1 MSEKMIVPFVAL
13 VAALG
18 FLEYTET
25 ISIGWEWVVMPV
37 FLYIGLYFSPL
48 IVAAILIVLAALLAV
63 IGLVITIVVA
73 VVAAVLSFFG
83 NLLSKS

>member
-1 MSEKMIVPFVAL
+1 MEDKLVVPFLVL

-25 ISIGWEWVVMPV
+25 IAIGWLWVVSPLFV
-37 FLYIGLYFSPL
+37 YIGLYFSPL

-63 IGLVITIVVA
+63 IGLVITVVVA